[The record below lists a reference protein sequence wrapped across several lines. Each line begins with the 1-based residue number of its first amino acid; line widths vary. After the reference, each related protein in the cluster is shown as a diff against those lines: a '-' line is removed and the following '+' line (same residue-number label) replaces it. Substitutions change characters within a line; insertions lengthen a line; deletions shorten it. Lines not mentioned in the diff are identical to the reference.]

1 MNSKMNNN
9 QSLYRVDFKQHQ
21 LMRVLFIS
29 FSIIML
35 INSNKAIAEN
45 QSPEK
50 QSHNLSQENN
60 VADISAT
67 LLKAD
72 KIRRANPQLFQ
83 QLMTDLELVKEQ
95 FTIEQLSYHLFLQG
109 YFFTYRGQYTQA
121 EKSFND
127 LLNSDASFLLKFR
140 ANYTLINVAGA
151 QKNWSKGLRH
161 VAINKKSLPK
171 ISNTEHYQGSLL
183 TEITFYNQ
191 LRQYQL
197 VLKNIE
203 KLEQQ
208 ELSPVYTCFLK
219 QFRLEAKLNL
229 EQLKSTDAEVD
240 AAIDICQQAGNKI
253 GANIIRI
260 YKSRLYLKE
269 SIPSKSLDLL
279 LPFKNEI
286 NNTIFSPLISGMNN
300 NLAKAFLQLRDI
312 ENAKFYATKALETNV
327 SDTIIQQSIDSYEL
341 LYEVAK
347 QQKNISLA
355 LRHHEKYSELD
366 RAHLEGEKA
375 KHLAFQLAEHQAFEQ
390 ESQIKL
396 LNEKNNALAAEQS
409 LAKTQAANRK
419 LIILLLGL
427 VILAFTFVGI
437 RFCRSHKRVKEL
449 AEYDPL
455 TGIYNRGHFTHV
467 TNSALKYCKNA
478 QQDLS
483 VIMFDLDHF
492 KKVNDSFGHA
502 CGDWALKE
510 TIKVCQNIGRK
521 NDIFA
526 RLGGEEFCLV
536 LTSCTIDVAML
547 RAEACRAAIEEIIT
561 EESGCEFS
569 ITASFGVT
577 DLKRSGFNLD
587 KLLADADMAA
597 YASKNAGRNRVTMFE
612 VPETSQP
619 KKLDNSW
626 NYEK

>member
-1 MNSKMNNN
+1 MNNN

-219 QFRLEAKLNL
+219 QFRLEAKFNL

-279 LPFKNEI
+279 F
-286 NNTIFSPLISGMNN
+286 
-300 NLAKAFLQLRDI
+300 
-312 ENAKFYATKALETNV
+312 
-327 SDTIIQQSIDSYEL
+327 
-341 LYEVAK
+341 
-347 QQKNISLA
+347 
-355 LRHHEKYSELD
+355 
-366 RAHLEGEKA
+366 
-375 KHLAFQLAEHQAFEQ
+375 
-390 ESQIKL
+390 
-396 LNEKNNALAAEQS
+396 
-409 LAKTQAANRK
+409 
-419 LIILLLGL
+419 
-427 VILAFTFVGI
+427 
-437 RFCRSHKRVKEL
+437 
-449 AEYDPL
+449 
-455 TGIYNRGHFTHV
+455 HF
-467 TNSALKYCKNA
+467 
-478 QQDLS
+478 
-483 VIMFDLDHF
+483 
-492 KKVNDSFGHA
+492 
-502 CGDWALKE
+502 
-510 TIKVCQNIGRK
+510 
-521 NDIFA
+521 
-526 RLGGEEFCLV
+526 
-536 LTSCTIDVAML
+536 
-547 RAEACRAAIEEIIT
+547 
-561 EESGCEFS
+561 
-569 ITASFGVT
+569 
-577 DLKRSGFNLD
+577 
-587 KLLADADMAA
+587 
-597 YASKNAGRNRVTMFE
+597 
-612 VPETSQP
+612 
-619 KKLDNSW
+619 
-626 NYEK
+626 

>member
-1 MNSKMNNN
+1 MH
-9 QSLYRVDFKQHQ
+9 FK
-21 LMRVLFIS
+21 LLLKNRLSIFNLCLFFCLSFIS
-29 FSIIML
+29 NTL
-35 INSNKAIAEN
+35 EANT
-45 QSPEK
+45 
-50 QSHNLSQENN
+50 NN
-60 VADISAT
+60 VDEQ
-67 LLKAD
+67 LEVAD
-72 KIRRANPQLFQ
+72 KIRSSDPKEFQ
-83 QLMTDLELVKEQ
+83 K
-95 FTIEQLSYHLFLQG
+95 II
-109 YFFTYRGQYTQA
+109 
-121 EKSFND
+121 ND
-127 LLNSDASFLLKFR
+127 LKNKKHSLSESQQHYLNYLIGYQQSISGQLDQSIKTYKSLLKSNVSTELKFR
-140 ANYTLINVAGA
+140 ANSSMINTFAITQNWTEGLIHLSMVLE
-151 QKNWSKGLRH
+151 Q
-161 VAINKKSLPK
+161 LPK
-171 ISNTEHYQGSLL
+171 VNKNTIKESGLAA
-183 TEITFYNQ
+183 TAIFYNQ
-191 LRQYQL
+191 IGQYAL
-197 VLKNIE
+197 GLKYAELLSNSSQAKRTSCFAASMIIDS
-203 KLEQQ
+203 KLH
-208 ELSPVYTCFLK
+208 LK
-219 QFRLEAKLNL
+219 LLEHNGNEIAEAIKLCESEAIVANFIRSYGAKLNIINNKPTQVIDDL
-229 EQLKSTDAEVD
+229 TPHLAEINSTRYPRLIVEIYTSLAEAYWLQNNLDKTEQL
-240 AAIDICQQAGNKI
+240 
-253 GANIIRI
+253 
-260 YKSRLYLKE
+260 
-269 SIPSKSLDLL
+269 
-279 LPFKNEI
+279 
-286 NNTIFSPLISGMNN
+286 
-300 NLAKAFLQLRDI
+300 
-312 ENAKFYATKALETNV
+312 ALESV
-327 SDTIIQQSIDSYEL
+327 TIGQNIKTTQAVIKAYKL
-341 LYEVAK
+341 LYKVAKKRSHHQEVAL
-347 QQKNISLA
+347 QYYETYA
-355 LRHHEKYSELD
+355 ELD
-366 RAHLEGEKA
+366 KTYVNEAQA
-375 KHLAFQLAEHQAFEQ
+375 KHLAFQLAEHNSFAQ

-396 LNEKNNALAAEQS
+396 LNEQNNALAAEQA

-427 VILAFTFVGI
+427 VILAFTFVGM

-467 TNSALKYCKNA
+467 TKSALKYCKNA

-510 TIKVCQNIGRK
+510 TIKVCQSIGRK

-577 DLKRSGFNLD
+577 DLKRSGFTLD

-612 VPETSQP
+612 VPETNQP